1 MGQYVGNPSQAA
13 VYQILYTC
21 IAELTRRGVVMDSIT
36 CLSLRELQLS
46 EMKETA
52 ASKPSLML
60 WDLAGKCVGL
70 SGRSVRK
77 IAFLALALFS
87 PVGEGKVLR
96 LIEFVNSL

>member
-1 MGQYVGNPSQAA
+1 
-13 VYQILYTC
+13 
-21 IAELTRRGVVMDSIT
+21 MDSVT

-60 WDLAGKCVGL
+60 WELAGRCVGL

-77 IAFLALALFS
+77 ISFMALALFS
-87 PVGEGKVLR
+87 PAAEGRTLSLTELVTSLGQAADRQLR
-96 LIEFVNSL
+96 DREQLAQS

>member
-1 MGQYVGNPSQAA
+1 
-13 VYQILYTC
+13 
-21 IAELTRRGVVMDSIT
+21 MDSIT

-77 IAFLALALFS
+77 IAFMALALFS
-87 PVGEGKVLR
+87 PAGERRAL
-96 LIEFVNSL
+96 SLAELVISLGQAADRQFTDREQLTLPAS